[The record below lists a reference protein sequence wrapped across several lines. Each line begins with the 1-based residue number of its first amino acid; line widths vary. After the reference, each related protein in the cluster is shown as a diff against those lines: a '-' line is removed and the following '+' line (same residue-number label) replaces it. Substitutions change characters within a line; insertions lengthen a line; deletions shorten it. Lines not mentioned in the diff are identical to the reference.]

1 MIKNNEQ
8 LNYHLQKT
16 IVFVA
21 FFLFG
26 IKLFAWF
33 ITDSVAIY
41 SDALESIV
49 NMISSLLGLYSLYL
63 TTRPQD
69 NNHPYGHGKMEFISA
84 AIEGLL
90 ICLAGIIILIE
101 AVQNLFNQHAIH
113 QMDNG
118 ILLVLATALINLFTG
133 IYALQK
139 GKKHKSLVLQSTG
152 KHLLTDTYSTFG
164 IVLGLSIIYFTNLLW
179 IDSVI
184 GIISSLIILYT
195 GYKIVRTSVG
205 GIMDEADEKLINEII
220 IFLENKRKATWID
233 VHNLRV
239 IKYGPKLHIDVHLTL
254 PYYLTVNEAHDEMEQ
269 INHLLNDYF
278 GDKVEVFIHA
288 DPCQDFSCK
297 ICMISDCPVRKA
309 TFEQKLNWNYQN
321 VAPNIKHQLPT

>member
-1 MIKNNEQ
+1 MIKSNEQ
-8 LNYHLQKT
+8 LNYQLQK
-16 IVFVA
+16 IVVFVA

-26 IKLFAWF
+26 IKIFAWF

-63 TTRPQD
+63 TTQPQD
-69 NNHPYGHGKMEFISA
+69 ENHPYGHGKVEFISA

-118 ILLVLATALINLFTG
+118 ILLILATAIINMIIGL
-133 IYALQK
+133 YAIKK
-139 GKKHKSLVLQSTG
+139 GKTHKSLVLQSTG
-152 KHLLTDTYSTFG
+152 KHLLSDTYSTLG
-164 IVLGLSIIYFTNLLW
+164 IVIGLTIIYFTNLLW
-179 IDSVI
+179 MDSVI
-184 GIISSLIILYT
+184 GIITSLIILYT
-195 GYKIVRTSVG
+195 GYKIVRTSVS

-220 IFLENKRKATWID
+220 IFLENNRKPTWID
-233 VHNLRV
+233 IHNLRV
-239 IKYGPKLHIDVHLTL
+239 IKYGPKLHVDVHLTL

-269 INHLLNDYF
+269 INYLLNEYF

-309 TFEQKLNWNYQN
+309 GFEQKLNWNYQN
-321 VAPNIKHQLPT
+321 VAPNTKHQLPA

>member
-1 MIKNNEQ
+1 MIKSNEQ
-8 LNYHLQKT
+8 LNYQLQK
-16 IVFVA
+16 IVVFVA

-26 IKLFAWF
+26 IKIFAWF

-63 TTRPQD
+63 TTQPQD
-69 NNHPYGHGKMEFISA
+69 ENHPYGHGKVEFISA

-90 ICLAGIIILIE
+90 ICLAGIVILIE

-113 QMDNG
+113 QIDNG
-118 ILLVLATALINLFTG
+118 ILLILATAFINMLIG
-133 IYALQK
+133 IYAIRK
-139 GKKHKSLVLQSTG
+139 GKNHKSLVLQSTG
-152 KHLLTDTYSTFG
+152 KHLLTDTYSTIG
-164 IVLGLSIIYFTNLLW
+164 IIIGLSIIYFTDMIW
-179 IDSVI
+179 MDSVI
-184 GIISSLIILYT
+184 GIVTSLIILYT
-195 GYKIVRTSVG
+195 GYKIVRTSVS

-220 IFLENKRKATWID
+220 VFLENNRKTIWID

-239 IKYGPKLHIDVHLTL
+239 IKYGPKLHVDVHLTL
-254 PYYLTVNEAHDEMEQ
+254 PYYLRVNQAHDEMEQ
-269 INHLLNDYF
+269 INHLLNHYF

-297 ICMISDCPVRKA
+297 ICMIGDCPVRKGI
-309 TFEQKLNWNYQN
+309 FEQKLLWNYQN
-321 VAPNIKHQLPT
+321 VAPNTKHQLPN